1 MGLSEAQR
9 KTSMAT
15 WMGYPLYYVSLTT
28 LIIQNSV
35 LILILH
41 YSRAMPLVGGH
52 RYLPSTAVFLCE
64 LLKLTICTTLALYD
78 MSRTMTPSTPA
89 TSLFGSLVA
98 AVFTGDSWKLA
109 IPASL
114 YVLQNTLQY
123 IAISNLDTATFQV
136 TYQFKI
142 LPTAIFSIILLR
154 RRITPRQWAALLL
167 LMIGVAVVQ
176 KPAAD
181 TASIPTLKDPHIGFH
196 FPWSMVGFR
205 GIDTPASAP
214 LSKRSATYEGIQED
228 DALEYPTI
236 DKSMGVVAALMGCVV
251 SSLASVY
258 FERILKDAINPVSLW
273 VRNVQLSFYS
283 MFPALFIGVFYMD
296 GEKIARNGFFAGYNW
311 TVWSTLFL
319 QALGGMVV
327 SLCVKHADNISKS
340 FAMSISILISICASV
355 IFLDFKVTTNF
366 VLGAVIVS
374 SATVLYSRAERRPRP
389 APIKI
394 YDYEK
399 ITIDPKSAIERSTP
413 IKNHTAPLRSVGK
426 SSSRPSSP
434 ARHQS
439 RLGSSKGYSE
449 SRDRD
454 EYFICG

>member
-1 MGLSEAQR
+1 MGLSEVQR
-9 KTSMAT
+9 RTSPAT
-15 WMGYPLYYVSLTT
+15 WMGYSLYYVSLTT
-28 LIIQNSV
+28 LVIQNSI

-41 YSRAMPLVGGH
+41 HSRVMPLVGGH

-64 LLKLTICTTLALYD
+64 VLKLTVCTTLALYD
-78 MSRTMTPSTPA
+78 MSRIMSPSTPA
-89 TSLFGSLVA
+89 TSLFGGLVA

-123 IAISNLDTATFQV
+123 FAISNLDTATFQV

-142 LPTAIFSIILLR
+142 LPTALFSVILLR
-154 RRITPRQWAALLL
+154 RRITHRQWFALLL

-181 TASIPTLKDPHIGFH
+181 SASIPLLKDPHIGYH
-196 FPWSMVGFR
+196 FPWSLAGFR
-205 GIDTPASAP
+205 GIGTPVMAP

-228 DALEYPTI
+228 DALEHPGA
-236 DKSMGVVAALMGCVV
+236 DASMGIAAALMGCVV

-296 GEKIARNGFFAGYNW
+296 GEKIARDGFFAGYNW
-311 TVWSTLFL
+311 AVWSTLLL

-340 FAMSISILISICASV
+340 FAMSISILISLCASV
-355 IFLDFKVTTNF
+355 IFFDFKVTTNF

-374 SATVLYSRAERRPRP
+374 CATGLYSQAEGKARP

-394 YDYEK
+394 HEYEK
-399 ITIDPKSAIERSTP
+399 TTIDPRSAKERSTP
-413 IKNHTAPLRSVGK
+413 MKHPVTPLRNEGI
-426 SSSRPSSP
+426 SSSRPNSP
-434 ARHQS
+434 VRHHS
-439 RLGSSKGYSE
+439 RLGSSKGYFG

-454 EYFICG
+454 D

>member
-1 MGLSEAQR
+1 MGLSEGQR
-9 KTSMAT
+9 RMSPAT
-15 WMGYPLYYVSLTT
+15 WMGYSLYYVSLTT
-28 LIIQNSV
+28 LVVQNSI

-41 YSRAMPLVGGH
+41 HSRVMPLVGGH

-64 LLKLTICTTLALYD
+64 VLKLTICTTLALYD
-78 MSRTMTPSTPA
+78 MSRTMSPSTPV
-89 TSLFGSLVA
+89 TSLFGGLVA

-123 IAISNLDTATFQV
+123 FAISNLDTATFQV

-142 LPTAIFSIILLR
+142 LPTALFSVILLR
-154 RRITPRQWAALLL
+154 RRITPRQWFALLL

-181 TASIPTLKDPHIGFH
+181 SASIPPLKDPYIGYH
-196 FPWSMVGFR
+196 FPWSLAGFR
-205 GIDTPASAP
+205 GTGTPAMAP

-228 DALEYPTI
+228 DALEHPRA
-236 DKSMGVVAALMGCVV
+236 DASMGIAAALMGCVV
-251 SSLASVY
+251 SSMASVY
-258 FERILKDAINPVSLW
+258 FERILKDAIHPVSLW

-296 GEKIARNGFFAGYNW
+296 GEKIARDGFFAGYNW
-311 TVWSTLFL
+311 AVWSTLFL

-340 FAMSISILISICASV
+340 FAMSISILISLCASV
-355 IFLDFKVTTNF
+355 IFFDFKVTTNF

-374 SATVLYSRAERRPRP
+374 CATGLYSRAEGKPRL

-394 YDYEK
+394 HEYEK
-399 ITIDPKSAIERSTP
+399 TTIDPRSAKERSTP
-413 IKNHTAPLRSVGK
+413 MKHPITPLRSEGK
-426 SSSRPSSP
+426 SSSRPNSP
-434 ARHQS
+434 ARHHS
-439 RLGSSKGYSE
+439 RRGSSKGYFG

-454 EYFICG
+454 D

>member
-1 MGLSEAQR
+1 MGPTEVQR
-9 KTSMAT
+9 RTSSAT
-15 WMGYPLYYVSLTT
+15 WMGYSLYHVSLTM
-28 LIIQNSV
+28 LIVQNSV

-41 YSRAMPLVGGH
+41 HSRVMPLVGGH

-64 LLKLTICTTLALYD
+64 VLKLTVCTTLALYD
-78 MSRTMTPSTPA
+78 MSRIISPSTPA
-89 TSLFGSLVA
+89 TSLLSGLVA

-123 IAISNLDTATFQV
+123 FAISNLDTATFQV

-142 LPTAIFSIILLR
+142 LPTALFSIILLR
-154 RRITPRQWAALLL
+154 RRITPRQWFALLL
-167 LMIGVAVVQ
+167 LMVGVAVVQ

-181 TASIPTLKDPHIGFH
+181 TASIQPLKDPHLGIH
-196 FPWSMVGFR
+196 FPWSLAGFR
-205 GIDTPASAP
+205 GVGTPALAP

-228 DALEYPTI
+228 DALEHPSV
-236 DKSMGVVAALMGCVV
+236 DASMGVAAALMGCVV
-251 SSLASVY
+251 SALASVY

-311 TVWSTLFL
+311 AVWCTLLL
-319 QALGGMVV
+319 QALGGMIV

-340 FAMSISILISICASV
+340 FAMSISILISLCASV
-355 IFLDFKVTTNF
+355 VFFDFKVTTNF
-366 VLGAVIVS
+366 VLGTIIVS

-394 YDYEK
+394 HDYEK
-399 ITIDPKSAIERSTP
+399 TTIDPKSARERSAPMKHP
-413 IKNHTAPLRSVGK
+413 IAPLKSEGK

-434 ARHQS
+434 ARHHS
-439 RLGSSKGYSE
+439 RLGSAKGFFG
-449 SRDRD
+449 SRDRGD
-454 EYFICG
+454 